1 MSKKRSISVP
11 NVPTYIKTQ
20 PIKIPIPLKSK
31 YKSKRNT
38 NTNRNNK
45 IKKIIIEDFL
55 NPEEIVKINKLEITR
70 KRYFTKITEINEQ
83 IKELEKEKTKLFNNY
98 ILINEKIEKIIDP
111 EEIFYFEEE
120 D

>member
-45 IKKIIIEDFL
+45 IKKIIIEEFL
-55 NPEEIVKINKLEITR
+55 NPEEIVKINR

-98 ILINEKIEKIIDP
+98 FLINEKIEKIIDP